1 MYNPPSS
8 FLSFFSFLF
17 ALLIGST
24 FLGALLPGGMHVSK
38 PENGGEQPFFRLW
51 FHLMGC
57 RTTTRWLHLITD
69 LLLLNRADLMVRMIP
84 FPASYSLPSIGTIS
98 FHLNDPILRQIMV
111 GKIPSFAIVQ
121 HCPIVFAFS
130 NTKLPLSILIKHS
143 LSIGFQIF

>member
-1 MYNPPSS
+1 MDNPPSS

-98 FHLNDPILRQIMV
+98 FHLNDPILRQIITQSDTNLEIE
-111 GKIPSFAIVQ
+111 GISHKSYRKTDSFPHTV
-121 HCPIVFAFS
+121 CTSKF
-130 NTKLPLSILIKHS
+130 
-143 LSIGFQIF
+143 